1 MQEQLVI
8 PFFCPEIEKAGNRRR
23 TRTVASSD
31 AAITS
36 RRDRL
41 EKRNR
46 IMTARYYYWTE
57 IKRHTTKKYEE
68 ARVPLVEC
76 IPDVLKNPDEVW
88 INDYQKKFDN
98 LNFIKFYEDKVINVV
113 CEVKNG
119 TLYQVTTWFEIEQN
133 ANIKVKGRR
142 SRKIDPRWRY
152 RRGLLI
158 KK

>member
-57 IKRHTTKKYEE
+57 IKRRRFDDVLRILSDNEFFVEE
-68 ARVPLVEC
+68 RTISNTLVEQDDFTMNSC
-76 IPDVLKNPDEVW
+76 VPKHPPASSKRCFPALIGTNP
-88 INDYQKKFDN
+88 
-98 LNFIKFYEDKVINVV
+98 
-113 CEVKNG
+113 
-119 TLYQVTTWFEIEQN
+119 
-133 ANIKVKGRR
+133 
-142 SRKIDPRWRY
+142 
-152 RRGLLI
+152 
-158 KK
+158 

>member
-57 IKRHTTKKYEE
+57 IKR
-68 ARVPLVEC
+68 RRFD
-76 IPDVLKNPDEVW
+76 DVLRILPITSSLSKSEPSATRWWNRMIFTMNSCVPKHPPASSKRCFPALIGTNP
-88 INDYQKKFDN
+88 
-98 LNFIKFYEDKVINVV
+98 
-113 CEVKNG
+113 
-119 TLYQVTTWFEIEQN
+119 
-133 ANIKVKGRR
+133 
-142 SRKIDPRWRY
+142 
-152 RRGLLI
+152 
-158 KK
+158 

>member
-8 PFFCPEIEKAGNRRR
+8 PFFCPEIEKAGNSRR

-57 IKRHTTKKYEE
+57 IKRRRFDDVLRILSDNEFFVEE
-68 ARVPLVEC
+68 RTISNTLVEQ
-76 IPDVLKNPDEVW
+76 DDFYNELLRSKASTRKLKAMFPG
-88 INDYQKKFDN
+88 FDWN
-98 LNFIKFYEDKVINVV
+98 
-113 CEVKNG
+113 
-119 TLYQVTTWFEIEQN
+119 
-133 ANIKVKGRR
+133 
-142 SRKIDPRWRY
+142 
-152 RRGLLI
+152 
-158 KK
+158 

>member
-57 IKRHTTKKYEE
+57 IKR
-68 ARVPLVEC
+68 RRFD
-76 IPDVLKNPDEVW
+76 DVLRILSDNEFFVEPSATRWWNRMIFTMNSCVPKRPPASSKRCFPALIGTNP
-88 INDYQKKFDN
+88 
-98 LNFIKFYEDKVINVV
+98 
-113 CEVKNG
+113 
-119 TLYQVTTWFEIEQN
+119 
-133 ANIKVKGRR
+133 
-142 SRKIDPRWRY
+142 
-152 RRGLLI
+152 
-158 KK
+158 

>member
-36 RRDRL
+36 RL

-57 IKRHTTKKYEE
+57 IKRRRFDDVLRILSDNEFFVEE
-68 ARVPLVEC
+68 RTISNTLVEQ
-76 IPDVLKNPDEVW
+76 DDFYNELLRSKASTRKLKAMFPG
-88 INDYQKKFDN
+88 FDWN
-98 LNFIKFYEDKVINVV
+98 
-113 CEVKNG
+113 
-119 TLYQVTTWFEIEQN
+119 
-133 ANIKVKGRR
+133 
-142 SRKIDPRWRY
+142 
-152 RRGLLI
+152 
-158 KK
+158 

>member
-23 TRTVASSD
+23 TRT

-57 IKRHTTKKYEE
+57 IKRRRFDDVLRILSDNEFFVEE
-68 ARVPLVEC
+68 RTISNTLVEQ
-76 IPDVLKNPDEVW
+76 DDFYNELLRSKASTRKLKAMFPG
-88 INDYQKKFDN
+88 FDWN
-98 LNFIKFYEDKVINVV
+98 
-113 CEVKNG
+113 
-119 TLYQVTTWFEIEQN
+119 
-133 ANIKVKGRR
+133 
-142 SRKIDPRWRY
+142 
-152 RRGLLI
+152 
-158 KK
+158 

>member
-41 EKRNR
+41 EKR

-57 IKRHTTKKYEE
+57 IKRRRFDDVLRILSDNEFFVEE
-68 ARVPLVEC
+68 RTISNTLVEQ
-76 IPDVLKNPDEVW
+76 DDFYNELLRSKASTRKLKAMFPG
-88 INDYQKKFDN
+88 FDWN
-98 LNFIKFYEDKVINVV
+98 
-113 CEVKNG
+113 
-119 TLYQVTTWFEIEQN
+119 
-133 ANIKVKGRR
+133 
-142 SRKIDPRWRY
+142 
-152 RRGLLI
+152 
-158 KK
+158 

>member
-46 IMTARYYYWTE
+46 IMTA
-57 IKRHTTKKYEE
+57 
-68 ARVPLVEC
+68 
-76 IPDVLKNPDEVW
+76 
-88 INDYQKKFDN
+88 
-98 LNFIKFYEDKVINVV
+98 VITI
-113 CEVKNG
+113 G
-119 TLYQVTTWFEIEQN
+119 LRSN
-133 ANIKVKGRR
+133 AAA
-142 SRKIDPRWRY
+142 SMTC
-152 RRGLLI
+152 
-158 KK
+158 

>member
-57 IKRHTTKKYEE
+57 SFPITSSLSKSEPSATRWWNRMIFTMNSCVPKHPPASSKRCFPALIGT
-68 ARVPLVEC
+68 
-76 IPDVLKNPDEVW
+76 NP
-88 INDYQKKFDN
+88 
-98 LNFIKFYEDKVINVV
+98 
-113 CEVKNG
+113 
-119 TLYQVTTWFEIEQN
+119 
-133 ANIKVKGRR
+133 
-142 SRKIDPRWRY
+142 
-152 RRGLLI
+152 
-158 KK
+158 

>member
-41 EKRNR
+41 KKRNR

-57 IKRHTTKKYEE
+57 IKRRRFDDVLRILSDNEFFVEE
-68 ARVPLVEC
+68 RTISNTLVEQ
-76 IPDVLKNPDEVW
+76 DDFYNELLRSKASARKLKAMFPG
-88 INDYQKKFDN
+88 FDWN
-98 LNFIKFYEDKVINVV
+98 
-113 CEVKNG
+113 
-119 TLYQVTTWFEIEQN
+119 
-133 ANIKVKGRR
+133 
-142 SRKIDPRWRY
+142 
-152 RRGLLI
+152 
-158 KK
+158 

>member
-41 EKRNR
+41 ENRNR

-57 IKRHTTKKYEE
+57 IKRRRFDDVLRILSDNEFFVEE
-68 ARVPLVEC
+68 RTISNTLVEQ
-76 IPDVLKNPDEVW
+76 DDFYNELLRSKASTRKLKAMFPG
-88 INDYQKKFDN
+88 FDWN
-98 LNFIKFYEDKVINVV
+98 
-113 CEVKNG
+113 
-119 TLYQVTTWFEIEQN
+119 
-133 ANIKVKGRR
+133 
-142 SRKIDPRWRY
+142 
-152 RRGLLI
+152 
-158 KK
+158 